1 MSSHVQFDLDF
12 SEFARLHRKRQQRK
26 EIKFLTHGSHYQ
38 LGWAS
43 RLLGNWLR
51 KPENCH
57 AIIIFHCRDINGVK
71 WDSGEKFRIYY
82 SVSVSQHI
90 HTSDAMM
97 RFLHD
102 DMFRPVFLAII
113 KG

>member
-1 MSSHVQFDLDF
+1 VQFDLDF
-12 SEFARLHRKRQQRK
+12 SGFVRLHRERQQRK

-43 RLLGNWLR
+43 RLPGNLLR

-57 AIIIFHCRDINGVK
+57 ATIIFHCRDINGAK
-71 WDSGEKFRIYY
+71 WDSRDKFRIDY
-82 SVSVSQHI
+82 SVSISQNI
-90 HTSDAMM
+90 HTSDAIM
-97 RFLHD
+97 RCLHD

-113 KG
+113 KW